1 MLEEGPMNKPWRFL
15 GLVSCLA
22 TIVVSGGCLSAT
34 FVPTQAVAYPPKSSS
49 CEIEVFSSAV
59 PDREYEEIGIVEGEG
74 SAWKSG
80 LDDILP
86 KIMEE
91 GCLAGGDAVIVQS
104 SNTFSEGE
112 AGIPVQ
118 RISATVIRWKT
129 E

>member
-1 MLEEGPMNKPWRFL
+1 MNKPRRLL

-22 TIVVSGGCLSAT
+22 TIVVSGGCVSAT
-34 FVPTQAVAYPPKSSS
+34 FIPTQAAAYPSRSSS

-80 LDDILP
+80 LEDILP
-86 KIMEE
+86 KIMGE
-91 GCLAGGDAVIVQS
+91 GCLAGGDALIIQS
-104 SNTFSEGE
+104 NDTFSEGRD
-112 AGIPVQ
+112 GMKVQ

-129 E
+129 D